1 MDLSKISDNI
11 KDLTGKMW
19 DNVFFR
25 NGIKVVIVLIIVKL
39 VYSWWTGKTTV
50 VTLVGP
56 KRCASKKK
64 KLLGTKIKK
73 SLIGQEFTISMWL
86 YVKDWGVNTS
96 KPMHIMHIGDKD
108 ATSVSP
114 GIWLYPK
121 NNNIMIRMD
130 THNRKD
136 GYEATLN
143 CGQNGEI
150 LSDYESALNLCKKEG
165 YLRVCRKEEVEN
177 NEKSHQACCP
187 AWISDLDTVNSSKI
201 GWKQGSKYR
210 SILDAPVKKYN
221 KKVLGGNWISDTPI
235 PYESVQ
241 SCKRHCDSKGPED
254 CMAFSIKKN
263 FKTTSGQDPDSCTTW
278 TNTDSTQNGKPPIFD
293 VNENENVVTYIP
305 QTGPA
310 TCGSKNTWNNAVES
324 GQNKHTDIGV
334 HCCGNSLSPKSSD
347 KPSKQCDIVNVPLQ
361 RWINLTVVLQNK
373 TLDVYLNGDLKRSC
387 ILENIPKLNNGD
399 VYVTHNGGFNGYIAD
414 MIYKNKASTA
424 DEINNS
430 YNGLFGGRE
439 TLLHKTVGILRDIT
453 PTMPT
458 FKDEK
463 DANKNTD
470 E

>member
-1 MDLSKISDNI
+1 MDLSKISNNI

-19 DNVFFR
+19 DNDFFR

-39 VYSWWTGKTTV
+39 IYTWWTGKTTT
-50 VTLVGP
+50 VTLIGP

-64 KLLGTKIKK
+64 KVLGSKIKK

-86 YVKDWGVNTS
+86 YVKDWGMNTS
-96 KPMHIMHIGDKD
+96 NPMHIMHIGDKD

-130 THNRKD
+130 THNREDK
-136 GYEATLN
+136 YVTTLN
-143 CGQNGEI
+143 CGQNGEV
-150 LSDYESALNLCKKEG
+150 LSDFESASNLCKKEG
-165 YLRVCRKEEVEN
+165 YLRVCKKEEVEN
-177 NEKSHQACCP
+177 NEKSHQSCCP
-187 AWISDLDTVNSSKI
+187 AWVSDLDMANSSMI
-201 GWKQGSKYR
+201 GWKQGSKYKK
-210 SILDAPVKKYN
+210 ILDAPLKKYD
-221 KKVLGGNWISDTPI
+221 KKVLGGNWISDTTI
-235 PYESVQ
+235 PYEGVE
-241 SCKRHCDSKGPED
+241 SCKDFCHSKGPDD
-254 CMAFSIKKN
+254 CMAFSINKN
-263 FKTTSGQDPDSCTTW
+263 TGNADVPHNCTTW
-278 TNTDSTQNGKPPIFD
+278 TNSSNFEHGKPPIFD

-310 TCGSKNTWNNAVES
+310 TCGSKNTWHRAIES
-324 GQNKHTDIGV
+324 GQNPHKNIGV

-347 KPSKQCDIVNVPLQ
+347 KPDKQCDIVNVPLQ

-399 VYVTHNGGFNGYIAD
+399 VYITHGGGFNGYIAD

-430 YNGLFGGRE
+430 YNGLFGGKD
-439 TLLHKTVGILRDIT
+439 TLLNKTAGILRDIT
-453 PTMPT
+453 PSMPT
-458 FKDEK
+458 FKDKK
-463 DANKNTD
+463 DDSKTTN